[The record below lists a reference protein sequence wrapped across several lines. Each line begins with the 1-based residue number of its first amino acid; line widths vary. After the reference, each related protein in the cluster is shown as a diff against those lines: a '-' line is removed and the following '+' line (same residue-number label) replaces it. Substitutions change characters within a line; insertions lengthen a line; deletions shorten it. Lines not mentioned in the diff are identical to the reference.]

1 MATAFP
7 GGATATWGSV
17 ALRPA
22 AERSTGGSQLPPAGL
37 PALWMM
43 VLDPFERDQTATAF
57 PAGATV
63 TSGSVASR
71 PTAERATGGCQV
83 PPAGPGPPWMV
94 VVVPSQRGQ
103 AATAW
108 PAGAGPPSGS
118 LAPWAA
124 PQGAAR

>member
-7 GGATATWGSV
+7 GGATVTWGSV

-57 PAGATV
+57 PAGVTV
-63 TSGSVASR
+63 ASGSVASR
-71 PTAERATGGCQV
+71 PTAERSTGGGQD
-83 PPAGPGPPWMV
+83 PPAGPAGLSMV
-94 VVVPSQRGQ
+94 AVEAPHRGET
-103 AATAW
+103 AAE
-108 PAGAGPPSGS
+108 
-118 LAPWAA
+118 
-124 PQGAAR
+124 